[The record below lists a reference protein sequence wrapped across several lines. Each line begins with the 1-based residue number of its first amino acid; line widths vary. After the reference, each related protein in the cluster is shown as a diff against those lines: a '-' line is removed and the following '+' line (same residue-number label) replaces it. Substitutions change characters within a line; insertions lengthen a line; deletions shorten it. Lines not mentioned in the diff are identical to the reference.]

1 MERFICSHIRS
12 PWFRKR
18 SRMPTAPAGEE
29 REGPTE
35 RMPSRCWTAEEHR
48 AAGTL
53 QRILF
58 LERDPISLQPIRRRF
73 LLLRGEHLL
82 AFDAFEFAAYVIATG
97 DIRDPITR
105 QPLATHE
112 HLRLARLSEKK
123 ISSMQGLQKQYEQR
137 VERSNLTSLLLDD
150 ILLHTR
156 RHQEYATDL
165 VDILRQM
172 LSNHPADLV
181 AAMRFLE
188 SKGYPLSSD

>member
-1 MERFICSHIRS
+1 M
-12 PWFRKR
+12 
-18 SRMPTAPAGEE
+18 
-29 REGPTE
+29 
-35 RMPSRCWTAEEHR
+35 
-48 AAGTL
+48 
-53 QRILF
+53 
-58 LERDPISLQPIRRRF
+58 
-73 LLLRGEHLL
+73 
-82 AFDAFEFAAYVIATG
+82 IATG